1 MHTAI
6 CTFDDR
12 AMAEQAVQRLVQAGF
27 DRQDLHVQHRRADG
41 SLMTEESEELWDGME
56 REVAVG
62 YRVAETLGFFASLF
76 GQDPAAGHTATY
88 ARAMERGHCVVVVDA
103 RNDDEAER
111 AQNILMGMNADDL
124 NLVRRAGQK
133 PLRDIV
139 GEGRS
144 PTVEERFGTARSDM
158 DQSHNRDVRREGE
171 FPRER
176 AMASQGWG
184 EQRTLDLVDDDQPI
198 ASPRLHSD
206 RDDKPR

>member
-27 DRQDLHVQHRRADG
+27 DRRDLHIQHRRADG
-41 SLMTEESEELWDGME
+41 SLMTEESEELWEGME

-88 ARAMERGHCVVVVDA
+88 ARAMERGSYVLVVDA
-103 RNDDEAER
+103 DNDAEAQRARAVLHGLQAGDLNVVHR
-111 AQNILMGMNADDL
+111 AQQA
-124 NLVRRAGQK
+124 

-139 GEGRS
+139 TR
-144 PTVEERFGTARSDM
+144 
-158 DQSHNRDVRREGE
+158 RREPELEHAPGL
-171 FPRER
+171 RY
-176 AMASQGWG
+176 A
-184 EQRTLDLVDDDQPI
+184 
-198 ASPRLHSD
+198 
-206 RDDKPR
+206 DKD